1 MDANAEFERL
11 GAEEE
16 ELAFESFSRRD
27 AWNLGSLIV
36 EKTKNN
42 PQPLGLE
49 IYLNQ
54 FLVFR
59 YFPAGITRDH
69 ELWLN
74 RKRRTVELRE
84 ISSLRMKRMAE
95 KTGSSVSD
103 WKLDPNDYCLG
114 GGGYPVKIKN
124 TGMIGIILATGTNDI
139 DEHNTIVGAIREYQS
154 SLGKTHETAC

>member
-1 MDANAEFERL
+1 MGVAEEFERL
-11 GAEEE
+11 GVEEE
-16 ELAFESFSRRD
+16 QLSFSCFSRQD
-27 AWNLGSLIV
+27 AWNLGSLIT

-49 IYLNQ
+49 IYLNG

-84 ISSLRMKRMAE
+84 MSSLRLKWMAE
-95 KTGSSVSD
+95 KNNSKISD
-103 WKLDPNDYCLG
+103 WKLDPNDYFLG
-114 GGGYPVKIKN
+114 GGGYPIKIKN

-139 DEHNTIVGAIREYQS
+139 DEHNSIVDAIKEYKKN
-154 SLGKTHETAC
+154 KTGE